1 MSRIDSELFGLWG
14 GGGPPKQVEQTERVQ
29 VRERV
34 R

>member
-1 MSRIDSELFGLWG
+1 MSRIDSELFGLLG
-14 GGGPPKQVEQTERVQ
+14 GGGPPKKVEQTERVQ